1 VSVTDDLTA
10 RLRELPEVEER
21 RSQFADIPAFW
32 IDGREFVHLHGDT
45 VEIRLTRKL
54 IAQLDEPRAP
64 ARARTSDWVMVDVS
78 EPDLAL
84 ELARRAL
91 EANRRR

>member
-1 VSVTDDLTA
+1 MSTDELMQ
-10 RLRELPEVEER
+10 RLRKLPDVEEG

-32 IDGREFVHLHGDT
+32 IDGREFAHFHGDT

-54 IAQLDEPRAP
+54 ITRLDEPRAP
-64 ARARTSDWVMVDVS
+64 ARARTSDWVIVDAS
-78 EPDLAL
+78 ATDLAL